1 MNHVTITLP
10 VTQIDIPL
18 TQAVGAALTHY
29 WPIIFQEQIK
39 AKEQEIA
46 RLNLRIEKMQ
56 ELLDEATESL
66 EAATSE
72 NGFLKQK
79 VQKLDQVLD
88 DAMEYMGSHPPKP
101 YESRQ
106 NLC

>member
-1 MNHVTITLP
+1 MGA
-10 VTQIDIPL
+10 PL
-18 TQAVGAALTHY
+18 TQY
-29 WPIIFQEQIK
+29 CPIIFREQIK

-46 RLNLRIEKMQ
+46 HLDLRIKKME
-56 ELLDEATESL
+56 ELIDEATESL

-72 NGFLKQK
+72 NEFLKQK

-106 NLC
+106 NLCWNY